1 MTTEKQK
8 SVNVTPLQLAS
19 LLVLEGQIAQLQ
31 VGANQLGG
39 FLKLTESADI
49 LIEAAQMIEKKKVA
63 MQRSWETGI
72 KVVSAISPTLVA
84 P

>member
-1 MTTEKQK
+1 MTTEKK
-8 SVNVTPLQLAS
+8 NINVTPLQLAS
-19 LLVLEGQIAQLQ
+19 LLVLEGQMAQLQ
-31 VGANQLGG
+31 MGANQLGG

-49 LIEAAQMIEKKKVA
+49 LIEAAQLIEKKKVA

-72 KVVSAISPTLVA
+72 QVVNAISPTLVA